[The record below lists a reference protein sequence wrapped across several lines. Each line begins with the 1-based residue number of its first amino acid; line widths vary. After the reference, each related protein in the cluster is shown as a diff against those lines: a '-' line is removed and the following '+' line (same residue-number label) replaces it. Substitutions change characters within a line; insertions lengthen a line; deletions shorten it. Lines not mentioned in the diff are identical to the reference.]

1 MSAALTAQDVSRIA
15 SNGTVLLQDASF
27 TLEEGSILAIAGPNG
42 AGKTTLLDVLSGITD
57 PTNGNVLLG
66 NRSLKQMPAAD
77 RARQIAVV
85 GQQDVPDGRLTLR
98 DYVTLGQIPIQAD
111 RSAAE
116 HAEALESTLDVTG
129 LTTLADK
136 KMGVLSGGERQR
148 AHIARAIAQNP
159 SILFLDEPTNHLD
172 PDAKGRMLSLVAGL
186 GITVIMVLH
195 DLVLIPEFAT
205 HAALLKDTQ
214 LTKFGPANDVLTPE
228 TVRDTFGVP
237 YLQFPHEDRQVA
249 ALDIRNTSDP
259 TEKRSSLQ

>member
-116 HAEALESTLDVTG
+116 HAEALERTLDVTG

-172 PDAKGRMLSLVAGL
+172 PDAKGRMLSLVTSL
-186 GITVIMVLH
+186 GVTVIMIVH
-195 DLVLIPEFAT
+195 DLVMIPEFAT
-205 HAALLKDTQ
+205 HLALVHDARLKAM
-214 LTKFGPANDVLTPE
+214 GPVGEVLT
-228 TVRDTFGVP
+228 TANIRDTFGVD
-237 YLQFPHEDRQVA
+237 YLEFPHEGRVIA
-249 ALDIRNTSDP
+249 ALDIRKTHP
-259 TEKRSSLQ
+259 EPVQTGGM